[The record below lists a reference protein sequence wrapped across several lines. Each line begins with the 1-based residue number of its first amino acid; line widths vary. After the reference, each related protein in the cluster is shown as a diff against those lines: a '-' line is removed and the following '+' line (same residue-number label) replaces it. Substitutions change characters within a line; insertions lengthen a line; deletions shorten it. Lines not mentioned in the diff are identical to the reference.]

1 MHRLA
6 RWFLPAL
13 GAMVL
18 LAACG
23 QPASP
28 PAPVD
33 AGPAAPATAPGTEA
47 SPPAA
52 DAGVTPLLDLE
63 TEQFLQLSE
72 PWRGDWDAVT
82 SGERRFLRV
91 LVPYN
96 RTLYF
101 LSGAEQQG
109 IAFESLREF
118 EQTLVRQ
125 VPKGRVPPKIVIV
138 PTPRNRLLPALA
150 EGYGDI
156 AIGGLTV
163 TAARAQDVAFSL
175 PTMDN
180 VRELVVTAP
189 GEPPVNSL
197 ADLAGREIHV
207 RSSSSYRESLA
218 ATAER
223 LQASGLEPLR
233 VVATDEMLETED
245 LLQLVDAGILP
256 ATVADAHIARAWAG
270 LFDRMVINDAVT
282 LREGGTLAWAV
293 RKDAPR
299 LLEVVNGFVKGHREG
314 TLFGNV
320 LIKRYLDPAAKL
332 RNPRSEGDARKFR
345 EIIGHLRRYAGDY
358 DFDWLLVGA
367 QAYQESQLDNNLRS
381 AAGAVGVMQVKPST
395 ARDMGINDI
404 RPVDRN
410 IEAGVKYLRFMSDRY
425 FNDGKVDPL
434 NRQLFA
440 IAAYNAGPAK
450 VARLR
455 TEAATRGLDP
465 DVWFGNVEV
474 VAARRIG
481 RETVDYVSNIYKYY
495 VAYKALVAADSA
507 RRALPQ
513 VPTGPT

>member
-1 MHRLA
+1 MRPVA
-6 RWFLPAL
+6 RRPWPAL
-13 GAMVL
+13 AAVVL
-18 LAACG
+18 VSACG
-23 QPASP
+23 PAEPPPPPPP
-28 PAPVD
+28 PAPS
-33 AGPAAPATAPGTEA
+33 AATVASPDA

-52 DAGVTPLLDLE
+52 DAGLTPLLDLE
-63 TEQFLQLSE
+63 TEQFLQLAE
-72 PWRGDWDAVT
+72 PWRGDWDALA
-82 SGERRFLRV
+82 SGQRRFLRV

-109 IAFESLREF
+109 IAFEALREF
-118 EQTLVRQ
+118 ERTLVRQ
-125 VPKGRVPPKIVIV
+125 VPKGNVPPKIVIV
-138 PTPRNRLLPALA
+138 PTPRDRLLPALA

-163 TAARAQDVAFSL
+163 TPDRSRAVDFSR
-175 PTMDN
+175 PTMED
-180 VRELVVTAP
+180 VREVVVTGP
-189 GEPPVNSL
+189 GEPPVGRL
-197 ADLAGREIHV
+197 EDLAGREIHV
-207 RSSSSYRESLA
+207 RRSSSYRESLVA
-218 ATAER
+218 AGTR
-223 LQASGLEPLR
+223 LRAAGREPPR
-233 VVATDEMLETED
+233 IVAVDEMLETED

-270 LFDRMVINDAVT
+270 LFDRMVVNDAVA

-299 LLEVVNGFVKGHREG
+299 LLDVVNAFMQGHREG

-320 LIKRYLDPAAKL
+320 LLKRYLDPAAKL
-332 RNPRSEGDARKFR
+332 RNPRTEGEARRFR
-345 EIIGHLRRYAGDY
+345 EIIEYLRRYAGKY
-358 DFDWLLVGA
+358 EFDWLLVGA
-367 QAYQESQLDNNLRS
+367 QAYQESQLDHSLRS

-395 ARDMGINDI
+395 ARDMGIDDI

-425 FNDGKVDPL
+425 FDDGQVDPL

-455 TEAATRGLDP
+455 AEAAGRGLDP
-465 DVWFGNVEV
+465 NVWFGHVEV

-495 VAYKALVAADSA
+495 VAYKALVAADEA
-507 RRALPQ
+507 RRGLPQ
-513 VPTGPT
+513 APAGGP